1 MEKFYC
7 VSVSITRLGGKEQ
20 VANYYYKSLDKA
32 NGHIGG
38 YRAYNGYH
46 VVKET
51 ENTLL
56 VRNDS
61 WTEIFLELTECYFE
75 D

>member
-7 VSVSITRLGGKEQ
+7 VSVSIARLGGKEQ
-20 VANYYYKSLDKA
+20 VADYYYKSLDKA
-32 NGHIGG
+32 NEHIGS
-38 YRAYNGYH
+38 YRIYNGYH

-51 ENTLL
+51 EKTLL
-56 VRNDS
+56 IRNDN
-61 WTEIFLELTECYFE
+61 WTEIFLQLTECYFE